1 MYKQLLWF
9 IGKFFI
15 CYLLCI
21 AALAFGAGKPF
32 STLFQSMGNTV
43 FGTRW
48 ENVQVKF
55 KPSIVS
61 GGTVRFRDN
70 DTQIQITNQALRM
83 PSGAPPMG
91 SVNTNSRLQG
101 FLPMAMIL
109 SLCFAIP
116 LSWKRKFIITAFALF
131 LLGIWISLLLGLVIV
146 LYGEL
151 SGMGW
156 YGFSAGTKAL
166 LQKMV
171 ETIVMNQI
179 GISYVMPLLLWG
191 VVLLI
196 TGDYRKIL
204 DLAKPIKENKAQ

>member
-9 IGKFFI
+9 IGRFFI
-15 CYLLCI
+15 CYFLLI
-21 AALAFGAGKPF
+21 GALAFGAGKPF
-32 STLFQSMGNTV
+32 ATFFQSMGNNV
-43 FGTRW
+43 FGTMW
-48 ENVQVKF
+48 ENVQVQF
-55 KPSIVS
+55 KPSILS

-70 DTQIQITNQALRM
+70 DTQILITNQALQL

-101 FLPMAMIL
+101 FLPMAMLL

-116 LSWKRKFIITAFALF
+116 VQWKRKLTITALALF
-131 LLGIWISLLLGLVIV
+131 LLGVWVSLLLGLVIV

-156 YGFSAGTKAL
+156 YGFSTETKAL

-179 GISYVMPLLLWG
+179 GISYVMPSLLWG
-191 VVLLI
+191 IVLLV

-204 DLAKPIKENKAQ
+204 DLVKPIKEK

>member
-1 MYKQLLWF
+1 M
-9 IGKFFI
+9 
-15 CYLLCI
+15 
-21 AALAFGAGKPF
+21 
-32 STLFQSMGNTV
+32 
-43 FGTRW
+43 W
-48 ENVQVKF
+48 ENVHVHF
-55 KPSIVS
+55 KPSIPS

-70 DTQIQITNQALRM
+70 DTQVQITNQALRL

-101 FLPMAMIL
+101 FLPMAMLL

-116 LSWKRKFIITAFALF
+116 AQWKRKLIITALALL
-131 LLGIWISLLLGLVIV
+131 LLGVWISLLLGLVIV

-156 YGFSAGTKAL
+156 YGFSAETKAL
-166 LQKMV
+166 LQKIV

-179 GISYVMPLLLWG
+179 GISYVMPSILWG

-204 DLAKPIKENKAQ
+204 DLVKPLKENVQSELKQ